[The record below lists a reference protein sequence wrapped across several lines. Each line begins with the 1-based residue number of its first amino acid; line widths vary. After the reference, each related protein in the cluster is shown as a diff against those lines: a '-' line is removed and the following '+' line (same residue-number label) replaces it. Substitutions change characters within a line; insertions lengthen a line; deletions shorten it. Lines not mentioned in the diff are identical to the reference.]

1 MSTFVVHPVWP
12 IDNPEELHYGLYRID
27 RRGEKLLAE
36 GDLAELIRCKE
47 NLKRDQNHR
56 PQMGR
61 S

>member
-12 IDNPEELHYGLYRID
+12 IDKPEDLHYGLYRID

-47 NLKRDQNHR
+47 NLRKEHPHSAQ
-56 PQMGR
+56 GR
-61 S
+61 RN